1 MSKNKLPPV
10 AETLLKPQSY
20 PHETGNI
27 QLIQTQMS
35 FIFLTGDYVYK
46 VKKTINLG
54 YLDYTTL
61 EKRHFFCC
69 QELELNR
76 RLCPNTYLNIVAINK
91 DQGII
96 NIEGPGQTIEYAIKM
111 RRLPQDGMMDTLLL
125 SGQVS
130 KKMIDQVARKL
141 VHFHQSAKTSPEIT
155 AFGELEVIRQNNQEN
170 FNQTEKYIGISI
182 SQPQYNRIVN
192 YTTDFINTH
201 GDLFINRIKEDK
213 IKDCH
218 GDLHCAHVCF
228 TSDICIYDCIEFN
241 DRFRYSDV
249 ASEMAFLAMDLDRY
263 QRRDLSHYL
272 IEIYV
277 ELSGDAG
284 LSEILNFYKC
294 YRAYVRGKVESFK
307 LDDPLIPVK
316 EKEQILPVA
325 RRYFELAESYTY

>member
-1 MSKNKLPPV
+1 MSKYRLPPV
-10 AETLLKPQSY
+10 AEALLQPQSY
-20 PHETGNI
+20 PHKTGSI
-27 QLIQTQMS
+27 QLMQTQMS

-46 VKKTINLG
+46 VKKAINLG

-61 EKRHFFCC
+61 EKRHFFCR
-69 QELELNR
+69 QELKLNR
-76 RLCPNTYLNIVAINK
+76 RLCSDTYLDIVAINN
-91 DQGII
+91 DRGII
-96 NIEGPGQTIEYAIKM
+96 NIEGKGDTIEYAIKM
-111 RRLPQDGMMDTLLL
+111 RQLPQDRMMDILLL

-130 KKMIDQVARKL
+130 KEMTGQVAKKL
-141 VHFHQSAKTSPEIT
+141 ACFHQSAKTSPEVAT
-155 AFGELEVIRQNNQEN
+155 FGELEVICQNNQEN
-170 FNQTEKYIGISI
+170 FRQAEKYIGISI
-182 SQPQYNRIVN
+182 SQPQYMQIAN
-192 YTTDFINTH
+192 YTANFINTH
-201 GDLFINRIKEDK
+201 SDLFTSRIREDK

-228 TSDICIYDCIEFN
+228 TNDICIYDCIEFN

-263 QRRDLSHYL
+263 QRSDLSRYL
-272 IEIYV
+272 IDTYV

-284 LSEILNFYKC
+284 LSGILNFYKC

-307 LDDPLIPVK
+307 LDDPLIPLK